1 MRKINSDAL
10 GKMSDNEIDFL
21 FKKIKLEI
29 QNIYDFRKS
38 NKRSNREDE
47 NERLLNAQIEY
58 CYVKREVDSRF
69 ARKESHRQY
78 IASGPRQYEDTFL
91 N

>member
-1 MRKINSDAL
+1 MRNINSDTL

-29 QNIYDFRKS
+29 QNINENRKKNRGRYDK
-38 NKRSNREDE
+38 
-47 NERLLNAQIEY
+47 ERLHEVQIQY
-58 CYVKREVDSRF
+58 CYVKRECESRSL
-69 ARKESHRQY
+69 RRDMHRAY
-78 IASGPRQYEDTFL
+78 IESGPKKYEEIIF